1 MGFIARSLVAG
12 AATGGVT
19 YFLSKNNL
27 ASVAVFSI
35 TTVGIMMLEEFY

>member
-1 MGFIARSLVAG
+1 MGFITKSLAYG

-19 YFLSKNNL
+19 YFLTRNKL
-27 ASVAVFSI
+27 ASVTAFTV